1 MAKAAEIR
9 GPVGDWPALRA
20 DPDYRADWRASGVAA
35 SVVEPGRFV
44 LRIQNEGDL
53 DAARWGLLAWEDPR
67 ERSGFKPFWIGG
79 GMLEGELV
87 EPTRSALPVMAVARA
102 TGIDV
107 SGLRLLD
114 GTLVLKLRRWR
125 RVEQVRVSEGWSFD
139 MERSALQLRCPFQV
153 SPPAE
158 LPRLLNL
165 DAMTTLR
172 KRASG
177 SR

>member
-35 SVVEPGRFV
+35 SVVEPGGFV

-67 ERSGFKPFWIGG
+67 ERSGFKPFWIDG

-87 EPTRSALPVMAVARA
+87 EPAGSALPVMAETCA

-114 GTLVLKLRRWR
+114 GALVLKFRRWR
-125 RVEQVRVSEGWSFD
+125 RVEQVRVTEGGFCD
-139 MERSALQLRCPFQV
+139 MERSALQLRYPIQL

-165 DAMTTLR
+165 DAMTAPR